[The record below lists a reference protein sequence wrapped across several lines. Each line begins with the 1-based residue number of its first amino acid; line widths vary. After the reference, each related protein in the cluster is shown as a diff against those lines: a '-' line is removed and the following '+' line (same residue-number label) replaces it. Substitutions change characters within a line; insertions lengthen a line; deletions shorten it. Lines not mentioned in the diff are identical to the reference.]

1 MRKSLVLLCLLLLLV
16 SVLSFSAEVEEY
28 EIMTNTHIVETFLGI
43 YQWQEGSY
51 QNQEMLWNAL
61 GNLAPMLQE
70 ISIAQ
75 LTVAEKLL
83 VIETF
88 IEPIKTG
95 LQDYEQAV
103 NRKIRDLTVQ
113 VYLVSAVGIL
123 SALLIAFLT

>member
-1 MRKSLVLLCLLLLLV
+1 MLLLLV

-28 EIMTNTHIVETFLGI
+28 ETMTNTDIVETFIGI
-43 YQWQEGSY
+43 FQWQENSY
-51 QNQEMLWNAL
+51 QTQAILWNTL
-61 GNLAPMLQE
+61 ENLAPMLQE

-75 LTVAEKLL
+75 LTVAEKMTVL
-83 VIETF
+83 ETF

-123 SALLIAFLT
+123 AALLIAFLT